1 MAIGGSAGGNYSPQ
15 MYGGS
20 YRGSPYSVQNILN
33 QDRFGQR
40 HGYGMS
46 PYGMPMNPYAMS
58 MQPPMMPDWGR
69 TQWMNP
75 YSGPYARPYFP
86 QTTGSFFRNNA
97 PAFGWY
103 GQPETFGRPGQGYPD
118 PFGVNPYS
126 SFNYGQYQPILDG
139 PYPPE
144 NQGGNTSDVG
154 TYPVGSSR
162 ADILQWAK
170 QNNLIG
176 GNNTI
181 DQSEYERLLKMFPED
196 QPNKDFYFGSPK
208 YEYQS
213 ELYSNNPSA
222 QSLFGEFNEFLD
234 PYRQQQEQSAFS
246 DWWRENIYQPTE
258 AAPENTDPPPDPV
271 PVSINEAPPLI
282 PPEVPIWP
290 SNSYNYGMGGPS
302 KGAPQQGYNPY
313 GMYDNQGGFTPSNR
327 PPVGQ
332 GGGKGGREPQQGYN
346 PNGMYDVVY
355 NPETGS
361 FDNAGFTP
369 SDRPAVQPA
378 PAGGPSKGAPQQG
391 YNPNAM
397 YDNEGGFTTIEEW
410 LKNNP
415 SAYNNI
421 VNTIGGRR

>member
-46 PYGMPMNPYAMS
+46 PYGMS

-118 PFGVNPYS
+118 PFGVNPYT
-126 SFNYGQYQPILDG
+126 FNYGQYQPILDG

-258 AAPENTDPPPDPV
+258 AAPENTDPPPKPV
-271 PVSINEAPPLI
+271 PMVEAPPFI
-282 PPEVPIWP
+282 PPEVQIWP

-346 PNGMYDVVY
+346 PN
-355 NPETGS
+355 
-361 FDNAGFTP
+361 
-369 SDRPAVQPA
+369 
-378 PAGGPSKGAPQQG
+378 
-391 YNPNAM
+391 AM

-421 VNTIGGRR
+421 VNTISGRR

>member
-46 PYGMPMNPYAMS
+46 PYGMS
-58 MQPPMMPDWGR
+58 MQPPMMPDWGG

-75 YSGPYARPYFP
+75 YSGPYSRPYFP

-97 PAFGWY
+97 PAFGFY
-103 GQPETFGRPGQGYPD
+103 GQPETFGMPGPGYRA

-126 SFNYGQYQPILDG
+126 SFNP
-139 PYPPE
+139 
-144 NQGGNTSDVG
+144 
-154 TYPVGSSR
+154 
-162 ADILQWAK
+162 
-170 QNNLIG
+170 
-176 GNNTI
+176 
-181 DQSEYERLLKMFPED
+181 
-196 QPNKDFYFGSPK
+196 
-208 YEYQS
+208 
-213 ELYSNNPSA
+213 
-222 QSLFGEFNEFLD
+222 
-234 PYRQQQEQSAFS
+234 
-246 DWWRENIYQPTE
+246 
-258 AAPENTDPPPDPV
+258 
-271 PVSINEAPPLI
+271 
-282 PPEVPIWP
+282 
-290 SNSYNYGMGGPS
+290 YNYGQPQPMGGPS
-302 KGAPQQGYNPY
+302 KGAPQQGY
-313 GMYDNQGGFTPSNR
+313 D
-327 PPVGQ
+327 
-332 GGGKGGREPQQGYN
+332 

-361 FDNAGFTP
+361 FETAGFTP
-369 SDRPAVQPA
+369 SDRPAMQPT

-397 YDNEGGFTTIEEW
+397 YDNEGGFTPIEEW